1 MAVTYANALSK
12 HIAFSGLIATRK
24 EGLLK
29 EQLNSEVHYS
39 FLNKKGHFDINA
51 LLKLHHF
58 CKKNKIEYIHAH
70 SSSFFWAVLIKM
82 TLPKIKLIW
91 HDHYGNSEFLEQR
104 EYRLLSLCSYL
115 FTTIIAVNDQLK
127 KWSESHLNCSRVVY
141 LPNFVNEVEMESL
154 EQSKTFLKGENGKR
168 IVLLANLRP
177 QKNHLFLLRIAKELV
192 QMYPEWTFHLVGKD
206 FYDSYSQELKQ
217 KIKEF
222 NLNENVWI
230 YGSKD
235 DIAFILNQATIGVL
249 TSQSEGLPVALLEYG
264 MAKLPIMA
272 TAVGEIPSVIQGDQM
287 GFLIQSNDIIDF
299 VQKLKML
306 IDKPDLRSMLGNNF
320 NKHVQQKYSSE
331 AVIENYKRNIL

>member
-1 MAVTYANALSK
+1 MAVTYANTLSG

-51 LLKLHHF
+51 LLKLRHF

-104 EYRLLSLCSYL
+104 EYRLLSLCSYF
-115 FTTIIAVNDQLK
+115 FTAIIVVNDQLK

-141 LPNFVNEVEMESL
+141 LPNFVNEVEIGSL
-154 EQSKTFLKGENGKR
+154 EKSKTFLKGENGNR

-235 DIAFILNQATIGVL
+235 DIAFILKQATVGIL

-264 MAKLPIMA
+264 MSKLPIVA

-287 GFLIQSNDIIDF
+287 GFLIQSNDVIDF